1 MKFVSKTPCRSRSE
15 RCQGRGLPPL
25 LTLHDLSVLSGTR
38 VSCVVREATSSA
50 ENSHL
55 SHRKPCASHVSI
67 RTRKGS
73 TSVGPTVFKV
83 SRRRLRTECPEHE
96 KGEDWLHKRG
106 VDLPRTDVLNASR
119 GHVRGASKKV
129 SEHPPTDQRTH
140 KTGCLAHKK
149 EVKIFL
155 LGVSKLP
162 GVLCL
167 LAST

>member
-1 MKFVSKTPCRSRSE
+1 MSKKLVKDVKDVSSSSPFWVSKE
-15 RCQGRGLPPL
+15 RADLCLAP
-25 LTLHDLSVLSGTR
+25 LHDLSVLSRTR

-55 SHRKPCASHVSI
+55 SRVHSHK
-67 RTRKGS
+67 KG
-73 TSVGPTVFKV
+73 VNFCRPTVFKL

-106 VDLPRTDVLNASR
+106 VDLPRTDVLNVSR
-119 GHVRGASKKV
+119 GHV